1 MPIYSLGVL
10 TTNVTSANAAWEIR
24 GGTKEFKL
32 IEIGFFIN
40 AATLTTI
47 GLGVPAA
54 IGVTPTTPV
63 NLLNE
68 SGTNDRA
75 TNVQSALAW
84 ATGPTVPANFY
95 RRIALPANQGA
106 GVIWQFPRGL
116 AVASNGSL
124 VLWNILGGAAL
135 QAYAVIEE

>member
-1 MPIYSLGVL
+1 MPLYSLGVL
-10 TTNVTSANAAWEIR
+10 TTNVTSANATWEIR
-24 GGTKEFKL
+24 AGTKEYKL
-32 IEIGFFIN
+32 IEIGFFLN

-63 NLLNE
+63 TFLNE
-68 SGTNDRA
+68 SDVNARA
-75 TNVQSALAW
+75 TNVQSSLAW
-84 ATGPTVPANFY
+84 GTGPTVPTNFY
-95 RRIALPANQGA
+95 RRIAFPANQGS

-116 AVASNGSL
+116 AVASSSSL

-135 QAYAVIEE
+135 QAYAIIEE